1 MGFQAL
7 HRLRRRS
14 RGIAAATVALFA
26 LNWLGLALV
35 PCAMASAVPAATHAS
50 MALPSADG
58 ASAPTLDDA
67 MPPECRARMAAA
79 ATHPTTPDARQTTGP
94 AAGDS
99 APCPWCQQGASA
111 AACGATPKPA
121 LDARDAKGFPSPLL
135 VALSATVLGFVPLDA
150 VATAVA
156 AADPVLPPATPAQ
169 DRYCRRLE

>member
-1 MGFQAL
+1 MGFQTL
-7 HRLRRRS
+7 HRLRRRA

-35 PCAMASAVPAATHAS
+35 PCAMASAAAAHAATGLPAADT
-50 MALPSADG
+50 

-67 MPPECRARMAAA
+67 MPPECRARMAAGA
-79 ATHPTTPDARQTTGP
+79 ADATTPGVDATAGT
-94 AAGDS
+94 AAGDR
-99 APCPWCQQGASA
+99 APCPWCLQGGASG

-135 VALSATVLGFVPLDA
+135 VALSATVLGVVPLDA
-150 VATAVA
+150 VATVAV
-156 AADPVLPPATPAQ
+156 AADPVLPPETPAQ